1 MKHFQIPNV
10 VLEVLVALEQ
20 NKGLMKILKILPF
33 LLLSISVFG
42 QSSDIEAVS
51 QKACNC
57 LDKVSQG
64 LVRTKMY
71 EEIKSCIESSITTE
85 QLMSKLLGASNEIK
99 KDSMDR
105 VNALITGDSIAPKEI
120 NITIVMDLD
129 YEEVEEHLLRNCARM
144 QRLMTT
150 ENRQSEVS
158 VSDKK
163 SALKLYDEG
172 MDVYRAKDYEGAIAK
187 FKKAIKKDRNFA
199 YAYDMVGIS
208 YRRLDDYKNALKY
221 YNKSIKLDPGGR
233 MPLMNIPIA
242 YALMNDYK
250 KSIEGYLRFI
260 EVFPDDP
267 EGFYG
272 IGRIYH
278 LLGDYENAV
287 DNMMKSYVMYNEI
300 ESPYA
305 RDAES
310 NLSLFYRELKEKGE
324 LDLFTRMAKK
334 HKIDIGE

>member
-1 MKHFQIPNV
+1 MRI
-10 VLEVLVALEQ
+10 
-20 NKGLMKILKILPF
+20 IKILPF
-33 LLLSISVFG
+33 LLLSISALA

-51 QKACNC
+51 EKACTC
-57 LDKVSQG
+57 LDEVNQG

-71 EEIKSCIESSITTE
+71 EEIKSCIESSITSE
-85 QLMSKLLGASNEIK
+85 QLMNKLLGASEQLK
-99 KDSMDR
+99 KDSIAEA
-105 VNALITGDSIAPKEI
+105 NALITGDTVTTPKDI
-120 NITIVMDLD
+120 NITIVMGLD
-129 YEEVEEHLLRNCARM
+129 YEKVEAHLLRNCARM
-144 QRLMTT
+144 QQLMTT

-163 SALKLYDEG
+163 AALKLYDEG
-172 MDVYRAKDYEGAIAK
+172 MDVYRAKDFEGAMKK

-208 YRRLDDYKNALKY
+208 YRRMDDYKNALKY
-221 YNKSIKLDPGGR
+221 YNKSLKLDPEGR

-242 YALMNDYK
+242 YALMNDYEK
-250 KSIEGYLRFI
+250 AIEGYLKFM

-278 LLGDYENAV
+278 VQGDYENAL

-310 NLSLFYRELKEKGE
+310 NLSLFYRELKEKGQ

-334 HKIDIGE
+334 HKIEIGE

>member
-1 MKHFQIPNV
+1 
-10 VLEVLVALEQ
+10 
-20 NKGLMKILKILPF
+20 
-33 LLLSISVFG
+33 
-42 QSSDIEAVS
+42 
-51 QKACNC
+51 
-57 LDKVSQG
+57 
-64 LVRTKMY
+64 
-71 EEIKSCIESSITTE
+71 
-85 QLMSKLLGASNEIK
+85 
-99 KDSMDR
+99 
-105 VNALITGDSIAPKEI
+105 
-120 NITIVMDLD
+120 
-129 YEEVEEHLLRNCARM
+129 
-144 QRLMTT
+144 MTT

>member
-1 MKHFQIPNV
+1 
-10 VLEVLVALEQ
+10 
-20 NKGLMKILKILPF
+20 MKILKILPF

>member
-1 MKHFQIPNV
+1 MEAQ
-10 VLEVLVALEQ
+10 EQ
-20 NKGLMKILKILPF
+20 NRRRMKTIKTVAF
-33 LLLSISVFG
+33 LLLSISALA
-42 QSSDIEAVS
+42 QSSDIEVVS
-51 QKACNC
+51 EKACTC
-57 LDKVSQG
+57 LDEVNQG
-64 LVRTKMY
+64 LVQTKMY
-71 EEIKSCIESSITTE
+71 EEIKSCIESSITSE
-85 QLMSKLLGASNEIK
+85 QLMSKLFGAFEQIK
-99 KDSMDR
+99 KDSVAESNVLVTEDT
-105 VNALITGDSIAPKEI
+105 ASAPKNI
-120 NITIVMDLD
+120 NITIVTNLD

-144 QRLMTT
+144 QQLMTT

-158 VSDKK
+158 VSDKEA
-163 SALKLYDEG
+163 ALKLYDDG
-172 MDVYRAKDYEGAIAK
+172 MDVYRAKDYKGAIVK

-221 YNKSIKLDPGGR
+221 YNKSIKLDPEGR

-242 YALMNDYK
+242 YALMKDYE
-250 KSIEGYLRFI
+250 KSIDGYLKFI

-278 LLGDYENAV
+278 IQGDYEKAL

-310 NLSLFYRELKEKGE
+310 NLSLFYRELKEKDQ

-334 HKIDIGE
+334 HKIEIGE

>member
-1 MKHFQIPNV
+1 V